1 MSGKIIRVSIRR
13 IRIWVEVVATQGLF
27 SFIKVAQLATWKQI
41 QRASS
46 G

>member
-13 IRIWVEVVATQGLF
+13 IRIWVGVVVTQGPF
-27 SFIKVAQLATWKQI
+27 SIIKVAQLATLKQF
-41 QRASS
+41 QDASS

>member
-13 IRIWVEVVATQGLF
+13 IRIGVEVVATQGLF
-27 SFIKVAQLATWKQI
+27 SFIKVAQLATLKQI